1 MSETLLEGI
10 MQSTPQISDQ
20 KTLGGKRRLEAVT
33 AYLEPDL
40 KAVLEEWADSESRS
54 LSSLVVYLL
63 SQAAKE
69 RQQDKGAA

>member
-1 MSETLLEGI
+1 MSKTLLKGI
-10 MQSTPQISDQ
+10 MQSTPVISNQ
-20 KTLGGKRRLEAVT
+20 KTLGGKRKLEAVT

-40 KAVLEEWADSESRS
+40 KAVLEEWAKSESRS

-69 RQQDKGAA
+69 RQQDQGAA